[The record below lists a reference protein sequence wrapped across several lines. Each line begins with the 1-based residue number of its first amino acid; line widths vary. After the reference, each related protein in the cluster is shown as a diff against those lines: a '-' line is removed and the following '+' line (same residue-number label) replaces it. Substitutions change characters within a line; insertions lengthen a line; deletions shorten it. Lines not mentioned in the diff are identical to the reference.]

1 MEIRKITIAGAG
13 TMGYSMAEIFA
24 RKGFDV
30 ILWNHREPTLQK
42 AKTKIACEVVD
53 KIKFSTEMDSFKS
66 RDLIV
71 ESIAENLE
79 IKLSFYKEMSP
90 LADKNTIIATNTS
103 GLSINTLASS
113 VAFPER
119 FLGMHWFNPPTLIPL
134 IEIIKN
140 DKTLPEVAKTVYDLS
155 LAIGKKPAVVEKDV
169 PGFAANRIQLAVV
182 REVCS
187 MVKNGVVSV
196 EAADA
201 VMKYGLGFRW
211 ACLGPLET
219 LDFGGID
226 VFYHISEYLMK
237 DLEDS
242 HEVPE
247 LLKEKFDAGE
257 LGVKSGKGF
266 YDYSGGKDVLATK
279 ERDAKLKAV
288 HDALYK

>member
-1 MEIRKITIAGAG
+1 MNIKKITVAGAG

-30 ILWNHREPTLQK
+30 ILWNHKEPTLEK
-42 AKTKIACEVVD
+42 AKTKIAPEIVG
-53 KIKFSTEMDSFKS
+53 KIKFATEMDSFKN

-79 IKLSFYKEMSP
+79 IKLAFYKEMSP

-103 GLSINTLASS
+103 GLSINKLASAVVS
-113 VAFPER
+113 PER

-140 DKTLPEVAKTVYDLS
+140 EKTLPEVAQTIYDLS
-155 LAIGKKPAVVEKDV
+155 VQIGKKPAVVEKDV

-187 MVKNGVVSV
+187 MVKKGIVSV

-211 ACLGPLET
+211 ACLGALET

-237 DLEDS
+237 DLENS

-247 LLKEKFDAGE
+247 LLKEKFDAGN
-257 LGVKSGKGF
+257 LGVKTGKGF
-266 YDYSGGKDVLATK
+266 YDYSNGKDVQATK